1 MYLQKVYYK
10 IYFLNLDLILNFSF
24 VFTNFEDINQK
35 FVLQYNIE
43 S

>member
-1 MYLQKVYYK
+1 MYFQKVYAK
-10 IYFLNLDLILNFSF
+10 INFLNLDLNLNFSF
-24 VFTNFEDINQK
+24 VFTNFENINQK